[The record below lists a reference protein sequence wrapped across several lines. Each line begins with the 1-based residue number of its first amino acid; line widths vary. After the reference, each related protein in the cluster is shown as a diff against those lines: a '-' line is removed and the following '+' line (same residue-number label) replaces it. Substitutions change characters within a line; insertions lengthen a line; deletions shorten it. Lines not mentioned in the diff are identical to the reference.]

1 MMLNKNQSEAI
12 VKHIRDIANIMENS
26 YKTSAQVKVDA
37 SASASASASVAVAL
51 EESGSKRGRK
61 PGAVSDDIRCEH
73 TNAKEQRCKNRATKG
88 TVCGKHNAV

>member
-1 MMLNKNQSEAI
+1 MLNKNQSEAI